1 MAVVL
6 EVVMMVMVGE
16 GDGWE
21 IMVVMAVGL
30 LLSQVVVTELLMGM
44 VYRGIIGVKTPQ
56 PPLHIILSLSNYSH

>member
-30 LLSQVVVTELLMGM
+30 LLLQIVVTELLVVM
-44 VYRGIIGVKTPQ
+44 VYRGIIGVKNPQ
-56 PPLHIILSLSNYSH
+56 PPLHVILFF

>member
-6 EVVMMVMVGE
+6 EVVTMVMVGE

-30 LLSQVVVTELLMGM
+30 LSQVVVTELLMVM
-44 VYRGIIGVKTPQ
+44 VYRGIIGVKNPQ
-56 PPLHIILSLSNYSH
+56 PPLHIILFLSNYSH